1 MEGFKRK
8 TPEEILHSISKLHRG
23 RLKIYI
29 GPVSGSGKTYHMLR
43 EGNTLKQQG
52 IDVVI
57 CAVST
62 LQRPET
68 VEQLGD
74 LERVPSIHWFNHGVE
89 MKDLNLDA
97 LLERN
102 PEVVLVDGLAH
113 HNRPEARFS
122 TRLEDIKF
130 LLSHDISVITTVNV
144 YELEGYTEIAHKLT
158 GIEVEHTVPA
168 DTLEIAD
175 EVRLIDV
182 TPETVLNRLAEGH
195 LKVNKDASVFKR
207 GNLGVLRELALRL
220 VAEDV
225 NESLMEHREEMG
237 LVGPSGAAERI
248 LVSTQ
253 YHWNGSIYVR
263 RGQQIAKRLNGELMV
278 VTFCNFKKTLTKEEA
293 TFRRSMIKLVEKV
306 QGEFEELPF
315 QNRRC
320 ISNTLVQYAT
330 RHHVTRIV
338 MGHTK
343 HTRWQE
349 FWQGSIVNDLL
360 KATKNIDLFLVA
372 DRAEHEGERVL
383 PANLSSKKENHKY
396 RRLSE
401 QEVAEKIGKIK
412 RGKFK
417 VYIGAAP
424 GVGKTYMMLR
434 EGNDHLKKGIDVQ
447 IGLLET
453 HNRKETIAQV
463 GSLEIIP
470 RQQVK
475 YQNVTLEEMDTDAI
489 IRRCPEVVLV
499 DELAHTNVPGSQY
512 KKRYE
517 DVLKILDAGIS
528 VITTVNVQH
537 LESLNDAVEQ
547 ITGIRVRETVPDSI
561 LRLADEVQLID
572 VAPEALQQRMREGK
586 IYAMAKVDQALNHFF
601 KTGNLIALR
610 ELALREIADDV
621 DERLESLERKNSLRG
636 PWRRKEVIFVCVNST
651 PHAERLIRRGFRT
664 AYRLKAAWYVNY
676 VHTGTAWTVLS
687 DELKTRLEA
696 LERLTVRLGGKFVVH
711 DCPTPK
717 DIAAVLSAKAIEA
730 GATQLV
736 IGQSKQTLWE
746 ELLHGSVVKQLIR
759 QSRHMDVLIVADFDP
774 NLAL

>member
-1 MEGFKRK
+1 MESFKRK
-8 TPEEILHSISKLHRG
+8 TPEELLQSISKLHRG
-23 RLKIYI
+23 TLKIYI

-43 EGNTLKQQG
+43 EGQTLKQQG

-74 LERVPSIHWFNHGVE
+74 LERVPSIHWFKDGVE
-89 MKDLNLDA
+89 RKDLNLDA

-113 HNRPEARFS
+113 FNREGARFR

-130 LLSHDISVITTVNV
+130 LLSHDISVFTTVNV
-144 YELEGYTEIAHKLT
+144 YELEGYTEIAQKMT
-158 GIEVEHTVPA
+158 GIEAECTVPT

-182 TPETVLNRLAEGH
+182 TPETVLTRLAEGH
-195 LKVNKDASVFKR
+195 LRGNKDASVFKR
-207 GNLGVLRELALRL
+207 GNIGVLRELALRL

-225 NESLMEHREEMG
+225 NASLNEHREEMG
-237 LVGPSGAAERI
+237 LVGPSGAAEHI
-248 LVSTQ
+248 LVTTQ

-263 RGQQIAKRLNGELMV
+263 RGQQIAKRLNGDLLV
-278 VTFCNFKKTLTKEEA
+278 VTFRNFKKSLSKEAA

-306 QGEFEELPF
+306 GGRFEELPF
-315 QNRRC
+315 RSRRS
-320 ISNTLVQYAT
+320 IPRTLVNFAEQN
-330 RHHVTRIV
+330 HVTRIV
-338 MGHTK
+338 MGHSK

-349 FWQGSIVNDLL
+349 LWQGSIVNELL
-360 KATKNIDLFLVA
+360 RVTRNVDLFLVA
-372 DRAEHEGERVL
+372 DSTAHEGERVL
-383 PANLSSKKENHKY
+383 PARIAADKEQQKY
-396 RRLSE
+396 RRLST
-401 QEVAEKIGKIK
+401 QEVEEKIERIK

-453 HNRKETIAQV
+453 HNRKETFEQV
-463 GSLEIIP
+463 GQLNIIP
-470 RQQVK
+470 RKRIV
-475 YQNVTLEEMDTDAI
+475 YQGVNLEEMDTEAI
-489 IRRCPEVVLV
+489 IRSRPEVVLV
-499 DELAHTNVPGSQY
+499 DELAHTNVPGSKY

-517 DVLKILDAGIS
+517 DVLEILDAGIS

-561 LRLADEVQLID
+561 LQMADEVQLID
-572 VAPEALQQRMREGK
+572 VAPEALQHRMRDGK
-586 IYAMAKVDQALNHFF
+586 IYAMAKVDQALNNFF

-621 DERLESLERKNSLRG
+621 DERLESLERKSSLRG

-651 PHAERLIRRGFRT
+651 PYAERLIRRGFRT
-664 AYRLKAAWYVNY
+664 AYRLKATWYVNY
-676 VHTGTAWTVLS
+676 VSAPGS
-687 DELKTRLEA
+687 RSSELEKRLAE
-696 LERLTVRLGGKFVVH
+696 LERLTVRLGGKFIIH
-711 DCPTPK
+711 EAAHPK
-717 DIAAVLSAKAIEA
+717 QLAHVLASKAGEVE
-730 GATQLV
+730 ATQLV
-736 IGQSKQTLWE
+736 IGQPKLTWWESLWQD
-746 ELLHGSVVKQLIR
+746 SVVNRLIR
-759 QSRHMDVLIVADFDP
+759 LTRHMDILIVADYD
-774 NLAL
+774 LHKTL